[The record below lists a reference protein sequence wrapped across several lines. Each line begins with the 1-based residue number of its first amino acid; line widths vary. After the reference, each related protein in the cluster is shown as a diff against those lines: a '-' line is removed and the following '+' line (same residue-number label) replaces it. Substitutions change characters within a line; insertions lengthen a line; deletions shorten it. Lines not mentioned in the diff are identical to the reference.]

1 MCRSRT
7 HRTPGSIG
15 AVPAGARRHNDR
27 AVFRTFYVYG
37 HLLTVAFSLLTALA
51 YVLVARRLGTARRDL
66 WNVAIYLSTAAAGV
80 AEMSQAI
87 APSLAGARLHV
98 SIYALVF
105 AVVNLGFHHQY
116 AADALSP
123 RRQEL
128 YRRAIRGH
136 AVFCAALVALI
147 WAGLLDRGERP
158 LELWGATSSMIAT
171 SVPVALLLFLVPLGN
186 VVLCS
191 EMLLRDGPRREERRL
206 IAGPMLAV
214 PLLAAHELG
223 IVAGLGPG
231 QLPIGGYVA
240 AFIGV
245 VGVVVLVLRL
255 EHAAARPP
263 GQAESF
269 AGFQLE
275 RRIGAGGM
283 AEVFRARKIGTA
295 DHLGVDKVVAVKRLH
310 ADVASDERLAE
321 MFVEEA
327 RLVARLRH
335 PNIVALHDVGIED
348 GQLYLVMEL
357 VEGAPLYRIQRML
370 QAGGE
375 ELGAAAVAEI
385 GIQIADAL
393 AYAHSL
399 TDAAGRSLE
408 IVHRDVSPQN
418 ILIDDTGVVKLADFG
433 IARTTDRVSR
443 TATGVLKGK
452 VPYVAP
458 EQIRAEPYDH
468 RADIY
473 ALGVV
478 LFELATGHL
487 PFSAPSEAALIF
499 KIVEGGPALHLLDRR
514 PPRLVEVI
522 SRCLA
527 TAPDDRPASAAEVR
541 QWLLPM
547 RDELVA
553 LRELQELAARASQL
567 GPGPTVPTSAQ
578 TVVDSVRSSRRHE
591 TGAGH

>member
-1 MCRSRT
+1 M
-7 HRTPGSIG
+7 
-15 AVPAGARRHNDR
+15 
-27 AVFRTFYVYG
+27 FRTFYTYG
-37 HLLTVAFSLLTALA
+37 HLLTVAFSLLTVVTYLLA
-51 YVLVARRLGTARRDL
+51 TRRLGTPKRDL
-66 WNVAIYLSTAAAGV
+66 WNVGIYLSTGAVGITEMVLAA
-80 AEMSQAI
+80 
-87 APSLAGARLHV
+87 APSLMGARIHLSMFAV
-98 SIYALVF
+98 VF
-105 AVVNLGFHHQY
+105 VVVNLGFHYQY
-116 AADALSP
+116 AGDALAPS
-123 RRQEL
+123 RRL
-128 YRRAIRGH
+128 FYRRAI
-136 AVFCAALVALI
+136 LVHSVLCGVLVVLLCGG
-147 WAGLLDRGERP
+147 WLDRGLRS
-158 LELWGATSSMIAT
+158 LELWGASSAMIAT
-171 SVPVALLLFLVPLGN
+171 SVPVALLLLVVPLGN
-186 VVLCS
+186 LLFCS
-191 EMLLRDGPRREERRL
+191 ETLLRAGPRQEERRL
-206 IAGPMLAV
+206 LALPMLFV
-214 PLLAAHELG
+214 PVLAAHELG
-223 IVAGLGPG
+223 IVAGVGPG

-240 AFIGV
+240 AFLGIN
-245 VGVVVLVLRL
+245 GVVVLVLRL
-255 EHAAARPP
+255 EQAMARQERA
-263 GQAESF
+263 GESF

-310 ADVASDERLAE
+310 ADVASDERMAE

-357 VEGAPLYRIQRML
+357 VEGAPLYRVQRML
-370 QAGGE
+370 QSSDQ
-375 ELGAAAVAEI
+375 ELGAAAVAEV

-418 ILIDDTGVVKLADFG
+418 ILIDDTGVVKLVDFG
-433 IARTTDRVSR
+433 IARTTERVSR

-478 LFELATGHL
+478 LFELATGQL

-527 TAPDDRPASAAEVR
+527 PVADDRPASAAEVR
-541 QWLLPM
+541 RALLPM

-567 GPGPTVPTSAQ
+567 GPATSVPTSAR
-578 TVVDSVRSSRRHE
+578 TVVDAVRSSRRHE
-591 TGAGH
+591 PGRAGH